1 VQNPRPQEDIEVP
14 DKSIEQPSGQVELSR
29 SGRAISELVM
39 AEIFFIQA
47 TIESATALGDGLGT
61 LRRRLGAR
69 DAAAGSGAGSGSG
82 SGNEET
88 LGEVLK
94 RTRHEV
100 VQPYSERIE
109 MFRKLRD
116 QDKAA

>member
-1 VQNPRPQEDIEVP
+1 MILTGAKNPRPQEDIEVP
-14 DKSIEQPSGQVELSR
+14 DKSNEQPSGQVELSR
-29 SGRAISELVM
+29 SSRAISELVM

-47 TIESATALGDGLGT
+47 TIESATALGDGLGN

-69 DAAAGSGAGSGSG
+69 DAPAGSDS
-82 SGNEET
+82 EET
-88 LGEVLK
+88 LSEVLK
-94 RTRHEV
+94 RTRHEL

-109 MFRKLRD
+109 MFRKLRN